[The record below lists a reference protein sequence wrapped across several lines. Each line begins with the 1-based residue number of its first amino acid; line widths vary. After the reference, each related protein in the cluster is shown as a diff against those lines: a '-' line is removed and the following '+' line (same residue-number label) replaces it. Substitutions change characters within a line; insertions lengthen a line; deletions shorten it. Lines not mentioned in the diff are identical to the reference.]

1 MAIFVQYLAIYKMSI
16 CPIAL
21 KIPIRFKILPNTK
34 ETLKSVANDFWNSA
48 KVAQFCQI
56 WSHCYLRIL

>member
-34 ETLKSVANDFWNSA
+34 ETLKSVANDF
-48 KVAQFCQI
+48 
-56 WSHCYLRIL
+56 